1 MEITFDQCRL
11 QIADHEAAMTHVMST
26 LEKRGVLTP
35 DLLNKLKPPGKEAGE
50 LWFKSLRAAGIRA
63 GSFDAVV

>member
-1 MEITFDQCRL
+1 MDIMFDQYRL

-26 LEKRGVLTP
+26 LEKRGILTP

-50 LWFKSLRAAGIRA
+50 LWFKSLKAAGIRV
-63 GSFDAVV
+63 GSLDAVA